1 MRRLAATMRL
11 DARLQARNGFYYA
24 AAFVAVVTVVA
35 ARYVPAVYLAWLLPV
50 VVFENM
56 IIGTFYFIGGLVL
69 LERREGTLEAQVVT
83 PLRAWEFLA
92 SKTITLTL
100 LALAENVAIVA
111 IAYGTACNL
120 GALSAG
126 ILIAAP
132 LLSLAGFVFVARY
145 DSINEYLMPSVL
157 VTAAL
162 TLPVLGYLGVL
173 GGPWMLLHPLGGAFE
188 LLRAAFEPAGAGT
201 IAVAAVSS
209 LAWLAVASGWSRR
222 SYRRFV
228 VAKERGRR

>member
-1 MRRLAATMRL
+1 MRRLAATVRL

-24 AAFVAVVTVVA
+24 AAFVAVVTVIA
-35 ARYVPAVYLAWLLPV
+35 ARYVPTVYLAWLLPV

-56 IIGTFYFIGGLVL
+56 VLGTFYFVGGLVL

-100 LALAENVAIVA
+100 LALAENVTIVA
-111 IAYGTACNL
+111 IAYGAACNL
-120 GALSAG
+120 AALSAG
-126 ILIAAP
+126 LLLAAP
-132 LLSLAGFVFVARY
+132 VLTLAGFVFVARY

-162 TLPVLGYLGVL
+162 TLPVFGYLGML

-188 LLRAAFEPAGAGT
+188 LLRAAFEPAGAGR
-201 IAVAAVSS
+201 IAVAVAAS
-209 LAWLAVASGWSRR
+209 LAWLAVGAVWSQR
-222 SYRRFV
+222 SYGRFV
-228 VAKERGRR
+228 VAKERGRG